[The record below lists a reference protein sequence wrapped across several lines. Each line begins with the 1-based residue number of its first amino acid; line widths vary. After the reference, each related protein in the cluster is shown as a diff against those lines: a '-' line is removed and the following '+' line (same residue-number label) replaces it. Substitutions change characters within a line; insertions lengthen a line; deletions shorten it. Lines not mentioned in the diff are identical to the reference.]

1 MGIRQNDLVL
11 LDVDLV
17 RLTLNSQRRAH
28 LGEDQNRKVLLK
40 VASNGARSV
49 GTVLS
54 TRTKEHIAESDSH
67 SKVYVVT
74 TADVVWPE
82 GFVKNCPVEVLI
94 KVTNEL

>member
-1 MGIRQNDLVL
+1 MGVRRNDLVL

-17 RLTLNSQRRAH
+17 RLALNSQRREL
-28 LGEDQNRKVLLK
+28 LGEEQNRKVLLR
-40 VASNGARSV
+40 VATNGARSV

-54 TRTKEHIAESDSH
+54 TRTKEHIAEADGH

-94 KVTNEL
+94 KVTNER

>member
-1 MGIRQNDLVL
+1 MGIRKNDLVL
-11 LDVDLV
+11 LDVDLL
-17 RLTLNSQRRAH
+17 RRTLNSKSVA
-28 LGEDQNRKVLLK
+28 LVEGQNRKVLLK
-40 VASNGARSV
+40 VALNGARPV

-54 TRTKEHIAESDSH
+54 TRTKEHIAEADSH

-94 KVTNEL
+94 KVTNEI

>member
-1 MGIRQNDLVL
+1 MGIRKNDLVL

-17 RLTLNSQRRAH
+17 RLTLNSQRRAL

-54 TRTKEHIAESDSH
+54 TRTKEHIAEADSH

-74 TADVVWPE
+74 IADVVWPE
-82 GFVKNCPVEVLI
+82 GFVKNCPVEILI
-94 KVTNEL
+94 KVTNER